1 MFDFLKLKFYSL
13 SNTGIIKPVFCVNE
27 DGEMFV
33 KSTDMIKKT
42 SFWMAVCFWLSLGL
56 MSLWLMINSLYAILE
71 IDDFHWGMQMVA
83 ILSGYVAFSFLGKA
97 LFLVREYRQ
106 SSQLTIFVKDSIIK
120 IKKKQSINRL
130 DIKRYAL
137 TFQEVMDEIPKRLL
151 RRIDLKNLLTE
162 LQIWLFA
169 FSLLSYLI
177 GFVIEDFGQF
187 GWIFFFIITLCKIK
201 VSQNIQ
207 SLDDLIGQLW
217 INKGFVRNT
226 IIKEKLGFLI
236 IQSVLPNESFEYY
249 TRFDF
254 LLSSG
259 VIGYIRGKRYL
270 IDVLPRKAV
279 LVRRCNNFL
288 VFKPAPYLP
297 KTSNFFSK
305 YMGKLCNELS
315 RSKSRYT

>member
-1 MFDFLKLKFYSL
+1 M
-13 SNTGIIKPVFCVNE
+13 NE

-56 MSLWLMINSLYAILE
+56 LSLWLMINSLYAILE

-169 FSLLSYLI
+169 FSLLSYFI

-297 KTSNFFSK
+297 KNSNFFSN
-305 YMGKLCNELS
+305 YMSKLCNELS